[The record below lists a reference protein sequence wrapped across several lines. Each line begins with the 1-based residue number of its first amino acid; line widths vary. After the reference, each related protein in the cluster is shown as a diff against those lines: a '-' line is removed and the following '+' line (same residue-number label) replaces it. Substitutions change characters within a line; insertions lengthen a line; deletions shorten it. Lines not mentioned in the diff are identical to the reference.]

1 MSGCGS
7 NTRLSTPVCNALGI
21 WTIPLEEKRFLIFS
35 IRLLVPCRQASPRM
49 PSARTIITPDISSQT
64 YPHQTYHHSFL
75 SSFLRTGFTGFD
87 VRALA
92 CSARG
97 TNLFRVGTASL
108 QITPMLTYARAG
120 AVGRLQ
126 KKKQLP
132 AGRWKIESVQPGSCK
147 YHMPGSRFA
156 GQAAEDRKHV
166 CVETVAR
173 GVERER
179 VESPRRIERLAGLKI
194 KKSGRSQSN
203 EIFRSSTSFSN

>member
-1 MSGCGS
+1 MK
-7 NTRLSTPVCNALGI
+7 NTNGREA
-21 WTIPLEEKRFLIFS
+21 E
-35 IRLLVPCRQASPRM
+35 LLRDPQ
-49 PSARTIITPDISSQT
+49 
-64 YPHQTYHHSFL
+64 
-75 SSFLRTGFTGFD
+75 
-87 VRALA
+87 RALA

-120 AVGRLQ
+120 AVGSAS

-132 AGRWKIESVQPGSCK
+132 AGSWKISPAAGESVQPGCCK

-203 EIFRSSTSFSN
+203 EIFRSSTSSSN